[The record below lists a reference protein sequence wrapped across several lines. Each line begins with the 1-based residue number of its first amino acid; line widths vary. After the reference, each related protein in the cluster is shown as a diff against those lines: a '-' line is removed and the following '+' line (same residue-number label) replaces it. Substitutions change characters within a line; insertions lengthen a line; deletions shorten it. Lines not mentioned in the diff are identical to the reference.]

1 MSPDTRNSAKHMGA
15 TQLQFLEQMNE
26 GRKVRDKLPI
36 ESKLELVF
44 INKIK
49 QKQNNVTQYPFA
61 SSINPGK

>member
-1 MSPDTRNSAKHMGA
+1 MSPDTRNSAKHVGA

-26 GRKVRDKLPI
+26 GRKFRDKLPI

-49 QKQNNVTQYPFA
+49 QNNVTRYPFA
-61 SSINPGK
+61 SSISPGK